1 MIKKAGIT
9 GGSGLIGKI
18 LIKILK
24 IKKIK
29 FSLYKKDI
37 RNFKVSIK
45 YDGPIKAPI
54 KKNDQ
59 IGEIIVKTSDVENV
73 IVPVYASEDVKKVNF
88 IKSLFM
94 SFNYMIWGDV

>member
-37 RNFKVSIK
+37 RNFKDLNK
-45 YDGPIKAPI
+45 WY
-54 KKNDQ
+54 
-59 IGEIIVKTSDVENV
+59 IVLTN
-73 IVPVYASEDVKKVNF
+73 N
-88 IKSLFM
+88 
-94 SFNYMIWGDV
+94 